1 MATTVVGPKGPRELY
16 RIAKKQASWDPE
28 QIPIIEDRADWDR
41 LTAGQQEQLV
51 KICSLFYEG
60 ELSVAETLAWWLV
73 GITDYERRLFLVSQ
87 AYEESKHAEF
97 FEIYFAQ
104 VFGKVETSKY
114 VIGDYRRVLVDGL
127 RERAREIGRAA
138 LEADGPESR
147 LRLEKAL
154 VLGTAHYMGILE
166 GVLAVTGY
174 DYFDEIAAAR
184 GILPR
189 LLEGIR
195 QIRADEGRHITA
207 GMDYLREKC
216 AERAEY
222 AMAVREV
229 FLQEATKIPAATD
242 FVFQPNAFE
251 LNRDRMLA
259 IAYQHFNQRMH
270 EMGLS

>member
-1 MATTVVGPKGPRELY
+1 MATTVAGPKGPRELY

-28 QIPIIEDRADWDR
+28 QIPISEDRADWQR
-41 LTAGQQEQLV
+41 LTAGQQEQLL

-60 ELSVAETLAWWLV
+60 EVSVAETLAWWLV
-73 GITDYERRLFLVSQ
+73 GMPDFDRKLFLVTQ
-87 AYEESKHAEF
+87 AFEEAKHAEF

-104 VFGKVETSKY
+104 VFGTVDTSKY
-114 VIGDYRRVLVDGL
+114 VVGDYKRILVDGL
-127 RERAREIGRAA
+127 RERAKEIGRAA
-138 LEADGPESR
+138 LAADGDEGR
-147 LRLEKAL
+147 FRLEKAL
-154 VLGTAHYMGILE
+154 VVGTAHYMGILE

-195 QIRADEGRHITA
+195 QIRADEGRHVTA
-207 GMDYLREKC
+207 GMDYLRGKC
-216 AERAEY
+216 AEREEY

-259 IAYQHFNQRMH
+259 IAYQHFNQRMA
-270 EMGLS
+270 EMGLA

>member
-16 RIAKKQASWDPE
+16 RIAKKQAAWDPE
-28 QIPIIEDRADWDR
+28 QIPISEDRADWER
-41 LTAGQQEQLV
+41 LTAGQQEQLI

-60 ELSVAETLAWWLV
+60 EVSVAETLAWWLV
-73 GITDYERRLFLVSQ
+73 GMPDFDRKLFLVSQ
-87 AYEESKHAEF
+87 AYEEAKHAEF
-97 FEIYFAQ
+97 FEAYFAQ
-104 VFGKVETSKY
+104 VFGNVDPSKY
-114 VIGDYRRVLVDGL
+114 VIGDYKRILVDGL
-127 RERAREIGRAA
+127 RERAREIGRATLDA
-138 LEADGPESR
+138 NGPESR
-147 LRLEKAL
+147 ARLERAL

-189 LLEGIR
+189 LLDGIR

-216 AERAEY
+216 AERPEY
-222 AMAVREV
+222 ALAVREV
-229 FLQEATKIPAATD
+229 FLQESTKIPAATD

-251 LNRDRMLA
+251 LDRDRMLA

-270 EMGLS
+270 EIGLA